1 MPITAEHVGRSYP
14 PTPAYPV
21 GQAKIEEFATALG
34 ERNPVHH
41 GPDAVAP
48 PTFAFVIS
56 SAAWQ
61 QLFDDEELGLAL
73 HRILHA
79 DQKFC
84 FVRPI
89 RTGDRIT
96 ATLTIASVRQ
106 RGGADMVGTEVL
118 LRDED
123 GAEVATVTATLLH
136 AHPAEE
142 ETA

>member
-34 ERNPVHH
+34 ERDSAYH

-61 QLFDDEELGLAL
+61 ALFDDAELGLAL

-79 DQKFC
+79 DQKFS

-89 RTGDRIT
+89 RVGDEIT
-96 ATLTIASVRQ
+96 ATLTITSVRN
-106 RGGADMVGTEVL
+106 RGGADMIGTEVL
-118 LRDED
+118 LRDHAGE
-123 GAEVATVTATLLH
+123 AVATVNATLLH
-136 AHPAEE
+136 SGEE
-142 ETA
+142 NA